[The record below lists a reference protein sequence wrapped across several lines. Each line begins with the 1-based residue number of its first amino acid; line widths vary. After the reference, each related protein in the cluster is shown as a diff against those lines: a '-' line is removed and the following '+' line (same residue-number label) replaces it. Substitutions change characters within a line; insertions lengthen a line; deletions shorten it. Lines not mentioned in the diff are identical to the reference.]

1 MHKCKRAVAGACSNR
16 SRSEDA
22 DGAGPPSL
30 IARFV
35 GTKKS
40 EKKNQSKKHL
50 ENRVAKNKTKS
61 RSRSVAREMKQR
73 HRRKCGNKQGIRV
86 VPDSAHRS

>member
-40 EKKNQSKKHL
+40 EKKTKARSILKIALQ
-50 ENRVAKNKTKS
+50 KTKQKAEVGLLQE
-61 RSRSVAREMKQR
+61 R
-73 HRRKCGNKQGIRV
+73 
-86 VPDSAHRS
+86 